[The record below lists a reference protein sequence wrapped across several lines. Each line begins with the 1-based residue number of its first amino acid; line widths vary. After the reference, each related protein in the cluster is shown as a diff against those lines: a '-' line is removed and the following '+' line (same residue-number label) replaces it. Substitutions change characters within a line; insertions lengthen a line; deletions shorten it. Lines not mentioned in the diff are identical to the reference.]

1 MNKGWLQR
9 PECCSGSDLVHV
21 GWGGS
26 WEGICPCYQRFIEAI
41 TQRRST
47 AGRRKRWAARFSSTP
62 KHELC
67 SWAIQT

>member
-26 WEGICPCYQRFIEAI
+26 WEGICPCYQCFIEAI